1 MDASSFVFPNDPH
14 VPWSI
19 MIVLYPYITGLV
31 AGAFVVSALYHVF
44 HQDVL
49 KPVARL
55 ALVTALCFCAFATL
69 PLLLHLHHPERAFNI
84 MITPSATSAMSG
96 FGIIYNAYML
106 LLIVEVWLVFRP
118 DIVARAKTTGGWM
131 GTMYRLLSLGD
142 REITKESRAVDEWL
156 IRALA
161 IAGIPAAC
169 VLHGYVG
176 FLFGA
181 VKANPWWSTALMPI
195 IFLASAV
202 VSGIAALIALYLFF
216 CWRRQVAPDAECV
229 RALSRYL
236 WISLTVAVSLEMLEL
251 IHMAYESGA
260 EWHALSALLT
270 QRLAV
275 SYGVVQVLVGS
286 VCPFLLLLLAIHPR
300 LSVRWMTGLSGIASM
315 LVLVQVFAMRW
326 NVVVGGQMLSK
337 SFRGF
342 VEYPLHI
349 GGREGLIA
357 AAVILALPFFA
368 LIFAGRLLP
377 LWESDETH
385 GSDGKQFQT
394 VNTRNSGNTHTL
406 ISVTNI
412 QRTMLNEEDTTDPD
426 SFDYV
431 AVVRNEHV

>member
-1 MDASSFVFPNDPH
+1 
-14 VPWSI
+14 
-19 MIVLYPYITGLV
+19 
-31 AGAFVVSALYHVF
+31 
-44 HQDVL
+44 
-49 KPVARL
+49 
-55 ALVTALCFCAFATL
+55 
-69 PLLLHLHHPERAFNI
+69 
-84 MITPSATSAMSG
+84 MSG

-118 DIVARAKTTGGWM
+118 DIVARAKTTVGWM
-131 GTMYRLLSLGD
+131 GMAYRLLSLGD

-181 VKANPWWSTALMPI
+181 VKANPWWSTALMPV
-195 IFLASAV
+195 IFLASAI

-216 CWRRQVAPDAECV
+216 CWRRQVVPDADCV

-236 WISLTVAVSLEMLEL
+236 WISLTIAVSLEMLEL

-260 EWHALSALLT
+260 EWHAVSALLT
-270 QRLAV
+270 ERLAV
-275 SYGVVQVLVGS
+275 SYGVVQVLIGS
-286 VCPFLLLLLAIHPR
+286 VCPFLLLLLAIRPR
-300 LSVRWMTGLSGIASM
+300 LKPRWLTGLSGTASV
-315 LVLVQVFAMRW
+315 LILVQVFAMRW

-342 VEYPLHI
+342 VEYPLHV

-357 AAVILALPFFA
+357 AAVILVLPLVALMFA
-368 LIFAGRLLP
+368 SRLLP
-377 LWESDETH
+377 LWESDEAH
-385 GSDGKQFQT
+385 ALNGKPHQPA
-394 VNTRNSGNTHTL
+394 NTRNSGHTHTP
-406 ISVTNI
+406 ISVTNLP
-412 QRTMLNEEDTTDPD
+412 RNMFNEEDAADSD
-426 SFDYV
+426 SFDYG